1 MAVADDQRA
10 GDEHAEDPSTGG
22 QRLSLAEGLVL
33 CLVSEGPTYGL
44 VLARLLAA
52 DGSLGQIWSVPKGVV
67 YYTLQQ
73 LELLGLIRMT
83 GEKRTGPGRA
93 RLVCEITPAGRAAAE
108 AWLSLPVDH
117 VRDVRSELMV
127 KLALHD
133 RTGADSRPLVR
144 AQLAVL
150 VPAAAALDDRLRTA
164 SGFERTLVLWR
175 HEAMTA
181 TVEFLT
187 ALAARR
193 RRPLA
198 PIGPRGGSAGASR
211 GRSGPS
217 GLRRSDRES

>member
-1 MAVADDQRA
+1 MAVADDQRDGVA
-10 GDEHAEDPSTGG
+10 RSEDPNTG
-22 QRLSLAEGLVL
+22 QRRLSLAEGLLL

-44 VLARLLAA
+44 ILARLLAT

-83 GEKRTGPGRA
+83 GEQRTGPGRA
-93 RLVCEITPAGRAAAE
+93 RSFCEVTPAGAAAAE
-108 AWLSLPVDH
+108 AWLRAPVDH

-144 AQLAVL
+144 AQLARL
-150 VPAAAALDDRLRTA
+150 GPAATALEDRLGIAT
-164 SGFERTLVLWR
+164 GFERTMVLWR

-181 TVEFLT
+181 TMQFLT
-187 ALAARR
+187 VLAARR
-193 RRPLA
+193 RRPPA
-198 PIGPRGGSAGASR
+198 RANRKGP
-211 GRSGPS
+211 P
-217 GLRRSDRES
+217 LRIPNH